1 MSGKKIGPRQ
11 KMINMMYL
19 VLTALLAMNVSKE
32 VLNASKIV
40 DKGIENSNE
49 TLQNRNNE
57 YYNAFEEIQ
66 AKDKTEKVIKLYAL
80 ISETKILT
88 QEALL
93 FISEIQQEIKDKS
106 GVELIDG
113 KENFKQA
120 DDLNTGTR
128 ILTKSKMGTSKGEL
142 L

>member
-80 ISETKILT
+80 NSETKILT